1 MLKVQID
8 LYESIKADLM
18 IKLQQGDFVALGD
31 IAALNSVNSAL
42 ADLYKQLFDEMKAG
56 QHVYYSRLDWQNN
69 V

>member
-56 QHVYYSRLDWQNN
+56 
-69 V
+69 